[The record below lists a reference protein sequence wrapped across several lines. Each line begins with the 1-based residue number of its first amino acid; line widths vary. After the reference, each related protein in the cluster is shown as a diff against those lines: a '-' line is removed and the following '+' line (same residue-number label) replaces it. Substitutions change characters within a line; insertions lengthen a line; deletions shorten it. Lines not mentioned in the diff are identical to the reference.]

1 MMFSI
6 LQVKLVSLVPLHQ
19 KLLVGMTAGV
29 EEEDMILGENEAEE
43 GMIIVAATL
52 MCV

>member
-1 MMFSI
+1 MIFSI

-29 EEEDMILGENEAEE
+29 EEDMILGENEAEE